1 MKGLS
6 QYMSALVLLLLSMIG
21 MGIVASYSIHVRN
34 VVKGLND
41 NYCRTS
47 YGVSY
52 IGYSDGYI
60 YLYNSGSSIEL
71 RTSIEVLNTNK
82 WMNASL
88 VPRGSV
94 FRIRST
100 NPTAI
105 LITRNGCVL
114 VIKP

>member
-21 MGIVASYSIHVRN
+21 MGIVASYSLHMRN
-34 VVKGLND
+34 VVEGLNN
-41 NYCRTS
+41 NYCRVG
-47 YGVSY
+47 YGINY
-52 IGYSDGYI
+52 IGYSNGYI

-71 RTSIEVLNTNK
+71 QTTIEVLKTNE
-82 WMNASL
+82 WMNTSL
-88 VPRGSV
+88 VPHGSV

-100 NPTAI
+100 NPVAI
-105 LITRNGCVL
+105 LTTINGCVL